1 MADIVIG
8 GRLHSAAT
16 GNTVAGANEIMDDA
30 QGKKQSVVNQELA
43 NRISVAGQQQQAA
56 IEAEA
61 ETRAAKDRE
70 LKALIDQGIIEGGGI
85 VFDLEP
91 TPDSVNP
98 VTSNG
103 IAGTLGYNI
112 DNVEFV
118 RVVVDSQ
125 NRVVFGIRHD
135 GDVYF
140 GAGVPEQIQ
149 TYVRD
154 MMATIDLTDITT
166 TLEQITDYLAGKLG
180 TQLTL
185 SEELNGKVDKE
196 EGKSLIDAEV
206 AESFSTKDCT
216 KWFYVIVDNENKI
229 LFGIKDDGSID
240 WSKGIPTP
248 IKEHMDSIAKY
259 SDNIQYVRC
268 VIDANGKVLSG
279 IMIDGT
285 CYFNKLDSPEIQQLN
300 NGYKLLESRWAGKNI
315 WWCGTS
321 IPAAGY
327 WNVDNKK
334 AYPSIVGE
342 RLNAARVFNEA
353 VGSSSAKYS
362 PNGGS
367 YEVVSRRMGNT
378 IADALA
384 ICNDLW
390 TIDDTNR
397 TVSAGPRTRGI
408 TDLPSVTT
416 YAEVCNQRYLL
427 LSNCYEIKLVSK
439 YLISNAEDNE
449 TYLRQKFGNLYQT
462 LVNLHPNA
470 YNYQGDIDLFVIDH
484 GHNDSPSPVA
494 DENVGTT
501 DITTFAGAINT
512 YIRLIIQYKPH
523 ARIAIVSDY
532 DNWTSNVKTVEA
544 QKQIA
549 DYWHIP
555 FIDLRDYLPFD
566 VDKKVKVRGYW
577 GTDSLW
583 HERGFTYNPQAST
596 IAAAFAENGKAYFN
610 SFLGNT
616 VEQVAANITP
626 EQDANGVWW
635 YYTYPRYIW
644 LKDGLHPHS
653 DIGGR
658 SITLYA
664 DVLSKFINNI

>member
-1 MADIVIG
+1 MDIVKGKIG
-8 GRLHSAAT
+8 NAL
-16 GNTVAGANEIMDDA
+16 E
-30 QGKKQSVVNQELA
+30 
-43 NRISVAGQQQQAA
+43 SVAPDHILGVTNDIYDEERREYQAN
-56 IEAEA
+56 INKGVGRYVGDSDFI
-61 ETRAAKDRE
+61 TIYTDFYDKIV
-70 LKALIDQGIIEGGGI
+70 LGIR
-85 VFDLEP
+85 
-91 TPDSVNP
+91 
-98 VTSNG
+98 SNG
-103 IAGTLGYNI
+103 DIFFGT
-112 DNVEFV
+112 
-118 RVVVDSQ
+118 
-125 NRVVFGIRHD
+125 
-135 GDVYF
+135 
-140 GAGVPEQIQ
+140 GVPEQIKDYILSR
-149 TYVRD
+149 TVEGIHYVDNPEYRYVV
-154 MMATIDLTDITT
+154 TDEDNKILFGVKADGTFFW
-166 TLEQITDYLAGKLG
+166 TDGVPVPIQKYFDENIGAV
-180 TQLTL
+180 
-185 SEELNGKVDKE
+185 EERLVERLKDV
-196 EGKSLIDAEV
+196 LPY
-206 AESFSTKDCT
+206 TKDST
-216 KWFYVIVDNENKI
+216 EWFYVIVDNENKI

-248 IKEHMDSIAKY
+248 IKEHIDSIAKY

-279 IMIDGT
+279 IMTDGT

-300 NGYKLLESRWAGKNI
+300 NGYKLLESKWAGKNI

-408 TDLPSVTT
+408 TALPSVTT
-416 YAEVCNQRYLL
+416 YAEACNQRYLL

-439 YLISNAEDNE
+439 YLISNSEENE

-532 DNWTSNVKTVEA
+532 DNWTSNVNTVEA

-583 HERGFTYNPQAST
+583 HEKGFTYNPQAPT

-653 DIGGR
+653 DVGGR